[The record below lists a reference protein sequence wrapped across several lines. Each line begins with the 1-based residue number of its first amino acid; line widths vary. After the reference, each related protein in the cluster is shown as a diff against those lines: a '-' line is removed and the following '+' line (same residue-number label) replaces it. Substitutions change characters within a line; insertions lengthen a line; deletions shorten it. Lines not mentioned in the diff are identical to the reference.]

1 MTELWPTLLRPAWLL
16 LLVPSVWLLWRLW
29 RRQRRSG
36 RWQLLLPRPF
46 HALLLSGGD
55 ARGAR
60 LPWVAL
66 GLAWLLA
73 VLALAGPSWQRLEQ
87 ASAARGDALVV
98 ILDLTPR
105 MLAAD
110 RADEILTQRRQR
122 RGVQQQHAPLAQPDG
137 ATVRLEAQQ
146 APQVAVTGVGQGIVQ
161 CTCLLLRHGAS
172 RPPVSPGGRG
182 AGAL

>member
-1 MTELWPTLLRPAWLL
+1 GVARDRCNPGPPATGGAAGPAAAAHRGTLCLAAGGRPASRLAAGGAGHPSPGQRAVLATEIAPMTELWPTLLRPAWLL

-110 RADEILTQRRQR
+110 L
-122 RGVQQQHAPLAQPDG
+122 PP
-137 ATVRLEAQQ
+137 
-146 APQVAVTGVGQGIVQ
+146 
-161 CTCLLLRHGAS
+161 S
-172 RPPVSPGGRG
+172 R
-182 AGAL
+182 